1 MQRRC
6 QQNGNGN
13 TSVSAS
19 DAAGDFLAQLAKRW
33 ANSNANSKASATVGW
48 RNITKLVS
56 VAAPQRCNKRPL
68 FYPNL
73 PTKGLRISQGEGIR
87 PVFTFFFFFSFRGI
101 NQNTEQWRRKYTKI
115 LNAFNIKASGIETQT
130 SKNPAAQ
137 DHQQNATRR
146 ATAATS
152 AEACGACKKRQLH
165 ENATQNQ
172 QNFRIERWEFF
183 DKTLCFL
190 LKSFQFC
197 FLVPSQMV

>member
-1 MQRRC
+1 LLALLPRSGATSAPYFIPTSQQRDCGYRR
-6 QQNGNGN
+6 
-13 TSVSAS
+13 VKESAL
-19 DAAGDFLAQLAKRW
+19 FL
-33 ANSNANSKASATVGW
+33 
-48 RNITKLVS
+48 
-56 VAAPQRCNKRPL
+56 C
-68 FYPNL
+68 
-73 PTKGLRISQGEGIR
+73 
-87 PVFTFFFFFSFRGI
+87 FFFFSFRGI